1 MNAVPSPPIGRSKRR
16 GSVTNRRQRNSTGDR
31 EEDKS
36 AMMHAQLEQSRA
48 LRQKML
54 ADTIKSNQTTNTHT
68 AITLL
73 QKDLAV
79 LTEVLSHI
87 SWEER
92 REDDIVVKRKG
103 GRGRMERRGRNQKE
117 RRMTVGGA
125 LRLVN
130 TKADSNEI
138 DSLERNKT
146 IAHKLGLGEDAIN
159 VDVLMGLIERRRA
172 LGAQVSSS
180 VLQNI
185 QQIGLTEDLFKVQS
199 KGGLAV
205 EDEGAARKLSTMS
218 TSLPLRNR
226 ASSAQGRY
234 TVPTESQCSAEVR
247 NLLKISS
254 LYSNLIKGFYMTR
267 SVRDGV
273 WTAAMMGEQKRD
285 VAKAKQ
291 RKEWIEKREAE
302 MLDGFYQ
309 LLSKEEQNKGLQSL
323 KTLKSRESVLLAR
336 LRSSEHNKTT
346 AAHLS
351 REVGHLR
358 DTVSM
363 LQGALTSSLGFFQTE
378 LQYLTP
384 LINESAAISHT
395 LRETVETVTQSSIKL
410 RNLFSEKGKD
420 LKKLEKKDRSE
431 EKDRELLQV
440 ERNMWAKRMHKLETQ
455 MAARTKMARCAAA
468 SVKSCK
474 AANEELLGKVSE
486 STEMISSLKADLEN
500 SEARVETIY
509 DMLQSLTSELNDET
523 NTVKGKTRD
532 LDRLRYLLGEKKKT
546 LYALQEKAKEKRGNR
561 VRVDIEKDYERMQ
574 NRMKHLKM
582 KEDGYRAELQ
592 GLDQRLFELE
602 LNAMEFGY
610 ASSEEEE
617 ESDVDSVVSVA
628 KGDAGEGADDGEESE
643 EEDEGGGIDWGDDLD
658 DDDDDDEDDGDDK

>member
-1 MNAVPSPPIGRSKRR
+1 MSTVPSPPVVGRSTTRR
-16 GSVTNRRQRNSTGDR
+16 TSVTSRRQRNSAGDR
-31 EEDKS
+31 DDKS

-54 ADTIKSNQTTNTHT
+54 ADTHKNNQSTKTTE
-68 AITLL
+68 AITML

-92 REDDIVVKRKG
+92 REDDIVLKRKG
-103 GRGRMERRGRNQKE
+103 TRRNPHGGRYKE

-130 TKADSNEI
+130 TKISSGESEGVD
-138 DSLERNKT
+138 RNKT
-146 IAHKLGLGEDAIN
+146 IAFKLSLGEDAIN
-159 VDVLMGLIERRRA
+159 VDILMGLVERRRG
-172 LGAQVSSS
+172 LGAQVSAS
-180 VLQNI
+180 VL
-185 QQIGLTEDLFKVQS
+185 QQIGLTSELFKIKS
-199 KGGLAV
+199 TGGVATTP
-205 EDEGAARKLSTMS
+205 EGETRRLTMN
-218 TSLPLRNR
+218 TTMPLRNR
-226 ASSAQGRY
+226 ASSAEGRY
-234 TVPTESQCSAEVR
+234 SVPTESQCSAEVR
-247 NLLKISS
+247 NLLKISE
-254 LYSNLIKGFYMTR
+254 LYSSLIKGFYTTR

-273 WTAAMMGEQKRD
+273 WTAAMMGELKRD
-285 VAKAKQ
+285 VAKTRQ

-309 LLSKEEQNKGLQSL
+309 ILGKEEQNKGLQSL
-323 KTLKSRESVLLAR
+323 KTLKSRETVTKTR
-336 LRSSEHNKTT
+336 LQSSEHSKMT
-346 AAHLS
+346 ATYLS

-378 LQYLTP
+378 LQYLSP

-410 RNLFSEKGKD
+410 KNLFSEKGKE

-431 EKDRELLQV
+431 EADREQLQV
-440 ERNMWAKRMHKLETQ
+440 ERNMWARRMHKLETQ

-474 AANEELLGKVSE
+474 AGNEELLMKVSE
-486 STEMISSLKADLEN
+486 STKKIGSLKADLES
-500 SEARVETIY
+500 SESRVEMIY
-509 DMLQSLTSELNDET
+509 DTLQSLTSELNDET
-523 NTVKGKTRD
+523 NTVKGKTRE
-532 LDRLRYLLGEKKKT
+532 LDKLRYLLGEKKKT
-546 LYALQEKAKEKRGNR
+546 LHALQEKAKEKRGSR
-561 VRVDIEKDYERMQ
+561 VRVDIEKDFERMQ
-574 NRMKHLKM
+574 LRMKHLKK
-582 KEDGYRAELQ
+582 KEEGFKEEL
-592 GLDQRLFELE
+592 GSLDQRLFELE

-617 ESDVDSVVSVA
+617 SDVESVVSVA
-628 KGDAGEGADDGEESE
+628 KGDAGEEGGEEEDE
-643 EEDEGGGIDWGDDLD
+643 EEDEGDEIDWGDDLD
-658 DDDDDDEDDGDDK
+658 NEEEEEDE